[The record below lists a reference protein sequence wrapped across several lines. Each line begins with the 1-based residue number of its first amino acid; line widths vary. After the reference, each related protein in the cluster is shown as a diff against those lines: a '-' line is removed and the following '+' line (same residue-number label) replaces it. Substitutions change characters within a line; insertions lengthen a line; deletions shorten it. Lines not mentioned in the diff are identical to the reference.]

1 MSLRRSF
8 LWLMGGLLLALLACG
23 VPTPLP
29 TPVVTPAG
37 PRPGPTATPR
47 PLAGTPAAI
56 DSRLLPPA
64 QPFAPYVANPAGTTP
79 GAPAYPFDL
88 NSIANPNDVAL
99 TTAQR
104 AELAANGFVLVPPPA
119 GAGTPTSLTDL
130 YRAAQA
136 AGQPLFISAGW
147 LLQTTHTLHRQ
158 AAQQAEQDYLAAD
171 LQALSEALVAA
182 SQAQMSAAGE
192 EVAVATAAR
201 QNLAFFSVGAS
212 LLAPDFAPPEAVAG
226 VVAEELALIRQAG
239 AAFISP
245 LRGELYDYAVYAPA
259 GDDLART
266 GYAQAMTW
274 YGQTLF
280 PTAPVADDDADPA
293 ALRLAARQVLLL
305 LAALRSTQNESRWER
320 VYTPSAFFHGQDG
333 ALSPAAAGVAAQA
346 VYGEWPGPDAL
357 VDEAQL
363 DNFVV
368 TLGGLAT
375 RPGLR
380 FMPWPTRP
388 DAHIFP
394 ELVFNR
400 VGSYNGPADPLPF
413 TALSTNIGPVRALP
427 RGLDVAAVLGSLPA
441 LDYLQAAGDTAY
453 EGYAAQVAA
462 LAAPFAAL
470 DEAGWTQDWP
480 SGWLYG
486 LQPLAAPAE
495 PGQPSFMQTAA
506 WSGQQLGSWYGGWAL
521 LRYPA
526 GGEQPATEPESADVA
541 ASVAAVGYVEP
552 QPLLYARLAA
562 QTRQLA
568 AGLESRGVLEKGMG
582 ERLNR
587 LARLLDRLQAA
598 AERELR
604 GEAPTP
610 EDQAAIAE
618 VLPMLAQLT
627 GPVTQAGRPFVAD
640 VYQNPQNGLWL
651 QAALGDAWLIHVLV
665 PLDGRL
671 VLATG
676 AVLRS
681 YEFARPGSERWT
693 NEAWQTAAE
702 RGPALDFVVR

>member
-1 MSLRRSF
+1 MSLRRPF
-8 LWLMGGLLLALLACG
+8 LWLIGGLLLAALACG
-23 VPTPLP
+23 APAPTPAPVDVPAGIPSGPSP
-29 TPVVTPAG
+29 TPP
-37 PRPGPTATPR
+37 
-47 PLAGTPAAI
+47 PLAGTPVAI

-64 QPFAPYVANPAGTTP
+64 QPFAPYVANPANTTA
-79 GAPAYPFDL
+79 GAPGYPFDL
-88 NSIANPNDVAL
+88 NNIANPNDVAL
-99 TTAQR
+99 TAAQR
-104 AELAANGFVLVPPPA
+104 TALAADGFVLAPA
-119 GAGTPTSLTDL
+119 GTGAPASLPNL

-136 AGQPLFISAGW
+136 AGQPLFITAGW
-147 LLQTTHTLHRQ
+147 LLQTTHALHRQ
-158 AAQQAEQDYLAAD
+158 AVQQAEQDYLAAD

-182 SQAQMSAAGE
+182 SEAQMSAAGE
-192 EVAVATAAR
+192 EAVSMAAR

-259 GDDLART
+259 GTGAAHT

-274 YGQTLF
+274 YGQTLL
-280 PTAPVADDDADPA
+280 PTSPAADVAADPA
-293 ALRLAARQVLLL
+293 TLRLAARQVLLL

-320 VYTPSAFFHGQDG
+320 VYTPSAYFHGQDG

-346 VYGEWPGPDAL
+346 VYGAWPAPDAL
-357 VDEAQL
+357 ADEAQL

-380 FMPWPTRP
+380 FMPWATRP

-427 RGLDVAAVLGSLPA
+427 RGLDVAAVLGSRPA

-453 EGYAAQVAA
+453 EGYAAQVTA

-495 PGQPSFMQTAA
+495 PGRPSFMQTAA
-506 WSGQQLGSWYGGWAL
+506 WTGQQLGSWFGGWAL
-521 LRYPA
+521 LRRPA
-526 GGEQPATEPESADVA
+526 GEEQPAAEPEGAFA
-541 ASVAAVGYVEP
+541 GAVGYVEP

-568 AGLESRGVLEKGMG
+568 TGLDSRGVLEKGMG

-604 GEAPTP
+604 GEAPTA
-610 EDQAAIAE
+610 EDLAAIAE
-618 VLPMLAQLT
+618 ALPMLAQLA
-627 GPVTQAGRPFVAD
+627 GPVPQDGLPFVAD

-651 QAALGDAWLIHVLV
+651 QAALGDAWLIYVLV
-665 PLDGRL
+665 PLEGRL
-671 VLATG
+671 VLAAG
-676 AVLRS
+676 AVPGG

-693 NEAWQTAAE
+693 NAAWQVAAE